1 MEVTRE
7 RLRALPKAE
16 LHVHLDGSVRTTT
29 LIELARA
36 RPVPLPTA
44 DPIELERLL
53 VARDAGTLERY
64 LAGFDLVLSVMQD
77 ASALERIAYE
87 LAVDAASE
95 GSRYLEVR
103 YSPILNTREGLS
115 LEEAV
120 EAPLRG
126 LARAET
132 GLGVRGTVIVCAL
145 RHLTPETSYRL
156 AELAAVYRGRGVV
169 GFDLAGPEHGHPAAD
184 HRTAFALAAEAG
196 LGITV
201 HAGEAAGPESIAQA
215 LHDCGAQRIGHGTRL
230 HEDPALVAQVREA
243 GIPLEVCITS
253 NVQTSAVPSYGAH
266 PVRRYLDNGLVITLN
281 TDNRLI
287 SGTTLTEELRK
298 AHHHLGFGWL
308 ELRAVTRAAF
318 ANAFLPEGE
327 RANLVAAFDKEV
339 RPLAQGD

>member
-29 LIELARA
+29 LIELARP
-36 RPVPLPTA
+36 RSVPLPTT
-44 DPIELERLL
+44 DPLELERLL
-53 VARDAGTLERY
+53 VASDAGTLERY

-77 ASALERIAYE
+77 APALERIAYE
-87 LAVDAASE
+87 LAADAASE
-95 GSRYLEVR
+95 GIRYIEVR
-103 YSPILNTREGLS
+103 YSPILNTRNGLS

-132 GLGVRGTVIVCAL
+132 DLGVRGAVIVCAL
-145 RHLTPETSYRL
+145 RHLAPETSYRL
-156 AELAAVYRGRGVV
+156 AQLAAAYRGHGVV

-201 HAGEAAGPESIAQA
+201 HAGEAAGPESIAHA

-230 HEDPALVAQVREA
+230 HEHPALEAQVRHA

-253 NVQTSAVPSYGAH
+253 NVQTGAVPSYEAH
-266 PVRRYLDNGLVITLN
+266 PVRHYLDNGLLITLN

-287 SGTTLTEELRK
+287 SGTTLTEELWK
-298 AHHHLGFGWL
+298 AHRHLAFGWP
-308 ELRAVTRAAF
+308 ELCAVTRAAF
-318 ANAFLPEGE
+318 ANAFLPAQE
-327 RANLVAAFDKEV
+327 RAHLLAAFDDALHSL
-339 RPLAQGD
+339 P